1 MTLAP
6 KSALANLWVID
17 FAIGW
22 TLCLRRG
29 AGSMLVIKP
38 SLSPIITADLS
49 HCHGT
54 SLKHSLAS
62 IPRIL
67 CLEPASDS
75 IHYSSNQDCLLSS
88 KKPDSTFELPIENF
102 TDSLQEAALSLNG

>member
-29 AGSMLVIKP
+29 AGSMLAIKP

-88 KKPDSTFELPIENF
+88 KKPDSTYELPIKNS